1 MARPRKF
8 ASDSE
13 RQAAYRGRYA
23 VRQIRLSKETMT
35 TIDDIAAQLDHPST
49 EVIASLINFALLNYN
64 WRILG
69 LFGKRLPYA
78 KNPIEME

>member
-1 MARPRKF
+1 M
-8 ASDSE
+8 
-13 RQAAYRGRYA
+13 
-23 VRQIRLSKETMT
+23 RQIRLSKETMA

-64 WRILG
+64 WRTLG

-78 KNPIEME
+78 KNPITDEGG